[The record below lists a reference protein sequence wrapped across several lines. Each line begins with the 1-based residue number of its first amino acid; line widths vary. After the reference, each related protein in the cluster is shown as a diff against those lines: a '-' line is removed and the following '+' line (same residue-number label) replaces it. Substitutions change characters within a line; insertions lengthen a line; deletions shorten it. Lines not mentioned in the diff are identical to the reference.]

1 MRLELTLRDSV
12 AYVDRQCSEGAAMA
26 KNWSS
31 GADRLANAARAAGF
45 AMATPD
51 DRPDDAPVANYQ
63 TKQTAISAWTPA
75 SPHRAIVVAKPRAPS
90 FQSMFRDWM
99 AALNW
104 RAPA

>member
-1 MRLELTLRDSV
+1 LIGSV
-12 AYVDRQCSEGAAMA
+12 RKVRAML

-51 DRPDDAPVANYQ
+51 DRPDESVASRPQAAQPVA
-63 TKQTAISAWTPA
+63 AAWTPA
-75 SPHRAIVVAKPRAPS
+75 SPQRALVVVVPRAPS
-90 FQSMFRDWM
+90 YQSMFRDWV
-99 AALNW
+99 ASLSW

>member
-1 MRLELTLRDSV
+1 MWLELTLQDSI

-51 DRPDDAPVANYQ
+51 DRPDDTPAPSRQARHVAV
-63 TKQTAISAWTPA
+63 SAWTPA
-75 SPHRAIVVAKPRAPS
+75 SPQRAIVVAKTRAPS